1 MGGHAI
7 RNAHRFPAE
16 EFYPR
21 ARRIL
26 DQLAG
31 ALPES
36 RIRPVPFY
44 RTKDSFGDFDV
55 LVESDGLGPDWIP
68 MASSALLA
76 GEIVRNGEVAS
87 FGADGLQVDLILAPQ
102 DQFDFSLNYFSWNDL
117 GNLMGRIA
125 RKVGFKFGHRGL
137 FYVLREGDYHVSDV
151 LVTRNFDAA
160 LPFLGFD
167 ALRYRRGFDT
177 LVDIFRFVAD
187 SSYFDPEVFPLQHR
201 SHAARVSDRKRKTY
215 WEFLAWIQD
224 HQAPKK
230 GETADIDF
238 LSLAEN
244 MFPRFKRRLQRE
256 KRDLE
261 KMRAAKRR
269 FNGNKVRQWTG
280 LDGELLGELMRRLT
294 QSKGGKEGVTEYV
307 LSAAESEVRLWVSRE
322 ADHLRGCRILDFPV
336 RS

>member
-7 RNAHRFPAE
+7 QNARRFPAE

-31 ALPES
+31 VLPES

-55 LVESDGLGPDWIP
+55 LVESDGLGSDWIP
-68 MASSALLA
+68 IASSALRA
-76 GEIVRNGEVAS
+76 GEVVRNGGVTS
-87 FGADGLQVDLILAPQ
+87 FDVDSLQVDLILAPRE
-102 DQFDFSLNYFSWNDL
+102 QFDFSLNYFAWNDL
-117 GNLMGRIA
+117 GNLMGRVA
-125 RKVGFKFGHRGL
+125 RKIGFKFGHRGL
-137 FYVLREGDYHVSDV
+137 FYVLREGDSHVSDV
-151 LVTRNFDAA
+151 LVTRNFEGAVS
-160 LPFLGFD
+160 LLGFD

-177 LVDIFRFVAD
+177 LVDIFQFVAD

-201 SHAARVSDRKRKTY
+201 SHAARVRDRKRKTY
-215 WEFLAWIQD
+215 REFLAWIQD

-244 MFPRFKRRLQRE
+244 LFPSFKRRLQRE
-256 KRDLE
+256 KIDLE
-261 KMRAAKRR
+261 KRRTAKHR
-269 FNGNKVRQWTG
+269 FNGHRVRQWTG
-280 LDGELLGELMRRLT
+280 LDGEFLGELMRRLT

-307 LSAAESEVRLWVSRE
+307 LSVPESEVRIWVSRE
-322 ADHLRGCRILDFPV
+322 ADHLQG
-336 RS
+336 